1 MSIMIKL
8 TYINFKN
15 YEILKIISDRLNI
28 LSWALGGVFGYLGI
42 RINTI
47 YGVVMIFV
55 IWLILQWCSLVF
67 VNIAQKYKK
76 E

>member
-28 LSWALGGVFGYLGI
+28 LSWALGGLYGYISIKINPIFGSL
-42 RINTI
+42 
-47 YGVVMIFV
+47 V
-55 IWLILQWCSLVF
+55 ITMVWLILQWCSLVF
-67 VNIAQKYKK
+67 ANIAQKYKK